1 MFRLSNSTSR
11 YNLNLCSSSKKINRK
26 CREKFSPFLG
36 HEYPYAI
43 KMKHFK
49 TSNPSS
55 FETDDHL
62 SVQSSSTLYSH
73 HSSTTSLNHVTS
85 KSHDFELRKRESDQQ
100 TKKHRFFPKRK
111 VKENSAKL
119 LSQTP
124 SQDEQ
129 YSSSALIRTKSSSHF
144 FGQTLD
150 ELISKSNHQLP
161 AAIQQLLEI
170 LYYKGPETTGIFRK
184 VANTRAVKESI
195 EKIERN
201 IPLPEDELH
210 PILAAGIFKVDF
222 PSPIPP
228 HRSLLFS
235 IFYECYRN
243 LCLVPYSMTIG
254 RNVFVYRSSKNE
266 SSSLD
271 ESKIRLDFLRI
282 ISTAFF

>member
-1 MFRLSNSTSR
+1 MFRISKSTSR
-11 YNLNLCSSSKKINRK
+11 YNLNLCSSSSKKINRK
-26 CREKFSPFLG
+26 CRENLSCYLG

-55 FETDDHL
+55 FEADDHL

-129 YSSSALIRTKSSSHF
+129 YASSILKSSSHF

-150 ELISKSNHQLP
+150 ELINKSNQQLP
-161 AAIQQLLEI
+161 AVLQQLLEI
-170 LYYKGPETTGIFRK
+170 LYHKGPETTGIFRK

-210 PILAAGIFKVDF
+210 PILAAGIFKVD
-222 PSPIPP
+222 IQG
-228 HRSLLFS
+228 
-235 IFYECYRN
+235 
-243 LCLVPYSMTIG
+243 CLP
-254 RNVFVYRSSKNE
+254 FD
-266 SSSLD
+266 L
-271 ESKIRLDFLRI
+271 
-282 ISTAFF
+282 